1 MVELLSPVGN
11 FECLKAAVQNG
22 ANSVY
27 FGADT
32 FSARAFASNFN
43 IDELEKAIQYAK
55 IRGVKTH
62 LTLNTL
68 VTDTEF
74 EFAMHIAKKAY
85 EFGIDAIIV
94 QDLGLAMAL
103 MRAFPDLPIHGSTQ
117 MTVHNLNGALELQE
131 LGFRRVVLARELS
144 VNEIDYICKNTNI
157 EIETFIHGALC
168 ISYSGQCLFSSMLG
182 GRSGNRGKCAG
193 PCRLPFELLENN
205 KTINSGYLLSTR
217 DLCGLEFIPDLIRA
231 GVKSF
236 KIEGRM
242 KSPEY
247 VATVTK
253 IYRKYIDLAL
263 ADNEY
268 VIDEDDKKE
277 LLQVFNRGMSS
288 SGHLSNEANRNLVFK
303 EKPNNMGLF
312 LGKVQKFNAKKGYI
326 MVKLNEPISIGD
338 TISLEKEQGTYT
350 ISELMDTNMKNIK
363 FTEIGQTVI
372 IGRMKGNIKLGDQ
385 IYKMS
390 SKKLNL
396 FAQNSCSKENRKV
409 LLNCHI
415 SMKENKPIS
424 ITVTSAS
431 NIELY
436 KNLELRY
443 TSDIIPIKA
452 KTRPMDK
459 NNIISQFSKTG
470 STPFAF
476 KNLDIELDDKL
487 FVPKL
492 STLND
497 LRRTILQ
504 MVEQYAIKTMKRTS
518 SNIDKRTIT
527 SKKEIHNIDNLLEK
541 EEPYPYNSPTKK
553 TKLSLLLN
561 ILHKDFDYT
570 QLHDIENVYI
580 PLKYFSMKDY
590 QEILHVLD
598 NKFNIYIYMPTI
610 IKSNYKNLLSSNIE
624 NTLSNYHIKGFVISN
639 ICNVKLLNT
648 LFTDLNTNLE
658 LITNYTFNVYN
669 SNTIQELKNLGI
681 CRYTISPELNR
692 EIIHNLCNCIDLP
705 NELIVYGRTP
715 LLNMN
720 YCLLGETDKCYPT
733 CKQRCITNNKYEL
746 KDRLHM
752 NFRILPDNIQTVTTI
767 FNSKI
772 TSIYPKEFNI
782 DYARIDVLDET
793 IEEINEIIH
802 RVHNN
807 QRFDG
812 NLYTNGNL
820 NKDI

>member
-1 MVELLSPVGN
+1 MVELLSPVGD

-27 FGADT
+27 FGSDT

-43 IDELEKAIQYAK
+43 INELEKAIQYAK

-74 EFAMHIAKKAY
+74 ESAMNIAKKAY

-103 MRAFPDLPIHGSTQ
+103 MRAFPDLPIHASTQ
-117 MTVHNLNGALELQE
+117 MTVHNLNGALKLQE

-144 VNEIDYICKNTNI
+144 VNEIAYICKNTNI

-217 DLCGLEFIPDLIRA
+217 DLCGLEFIPDLIEA

-263 ADNEY
+263 SDNEY

-288 SGHLSNEANRNLVFK
+288 SGHLGNEANRNLVFK

-312 LGKVQKFNAKKGYI
+312 LGKVQKYNAKKGYI
-326 MVKLNEPISIGD
+326 AVKLNEPIGIGD
-338 TISLEKEQGTYT
+338 TIALEKEQGTYT

-363 FTEIGQTVI
+363 FTEIGQTVV
-372 IGRMKGNIKLGDQ
+372 IGRMKGNIKLGNQ

-396 FAQNSCSKENRKV
+396 LAQNSFSKENRKV

-415 SMKENKPIS
+415 VIKENKPIS

-431 NIELY
+431 NMELY
-436 KNLELRY
+436 KDLNIQY
-443 TSDIIPIKA
+443 TSDIIPLKA
-452 KTRPMDK
+452 KTRPLDK
-459 NNIISQFSKTG
+459 NTIISQISKTA

-476 KNLDIELDDKL
+476 KSLEIELDDKL

-504 MVEQYAIKTMKRTS
+504 MVEQYAINTMKRNF
-518 SNIDKRTIT
+518 SNIDKKT
-527 SKKEIHNIDNLLEK
+527 STDKDINRSEK
-541 EEPYPYNSPTKK
+541 EEHHTQDHPIKK

-561 ILHKDFDYT
+561 ILHKDFDYA

-624 NTLSNYHIKGFVISN
+624 TTLNNYHIKGFVISN
-639 ICNVKLLNT
+639 ICNIKLLHT
-648 LFTDLNTNLE
+648 LFADLNKHLE

-669 SNTIQELKNLGI
+669 SHTIKELKDLGI

-692 EIIHNLCNCIDLP
+692 KMIHDLCNCTDLP

-733 CKQRCITNNKYEL
+733 CKQRCITDNIYEL

-752 NFRILPDNIQTVTTI
+752 KFRILPDNIQTVTTI

-782 DYARIDVLDET
+782 DFARIDVLDET

-802 RVHNN
+802 RVLNN

-812 NLYTNGNL
+812 SHYTNGNL
-820 NKDI
+820 NKEI

>member
-1 MVELLSPVGN
+1 MVELLSPVGD

-27 FGADT
+27 LGADN

-43 IDELEKAIQYAK
+43 INELEKAIQYAK

-74 EFAMHIAKKAY
+74 ESAMNIAKKAY

-94 QDLGLAMAL
+94 QDFGLAMAL
-103 MRAFPDLPIHGSTQ
+103 MRAFPDLPIHASTQ
-117 MTVHNLNGALELQE
+117 MTVHNLNGALKLQE
-131 LGFRRVVLARELS
+131 LGFKRVVLARELS
-144 VNEIDYICKNTNI
+144 VNEIAYICKNTNI

-217 DLCGLEFIPDLIRA
+217 DLCGLEFIPNLIEA

-247 VATVTK
+247 VATVTR

-263 ADNEY
+263 SDNEY
-268 VIDEDDKKE
+268 VVDEDDKKE

-312 LGKVQKFNAKKGYI
+312 LGKVQKYNAKKGYI
-326 MVKLNEPISIGD
+326 TVKLNEPIGIGD
-338 TISLEKEQGTYT
+338 TISLEKEQGSYT

-363 FTEIGQTVI
+363 FTEIGQTVV
-372 IGRMKGNIKLGDQ
+372 IGRMKGNIKLGNQ

-415 SMKENKPIS
+415 VIKENKPIS

-436 KNLELRY
+436 KDLKIQY
-443 TSDIIPIKA
+443 TSDIIPLKA
-452 KTRPMDK
+452 KTRPLDK
-459 NNIISQFSKTG
+459 NTIISQISKTA

-476 KNLDIELDDKL
+476 KSLEIELDDKL

-497 LRRTILQ
+497 LRRTILK
-504 MVEQYAIKTMKRTS
+504 MVEQYAVETMTRTS
-518 SNIDKRTIT
+518 SLEDKKVNKNKNIKIN
-527 SKKEIHNIDNLLEK
+527 ELEK
-541 EEPYPYNSPTKK
+541 GQHDNHNYPMKK

-561 ILHKDFDYT
+561 ILHKDFDYS

-590 QEILHVLD
+590 QEILHILD
-598 NKFNIYIYMPTI
+598 DKFNIYIYMPTI
-610 IKSNYKNLLSSNIE
+610 IKSNYKNLLSSNVE
-624 NTLSNYHIKGFVISN
+624 TTLSNYHIKGFVISN
-639 ICNVKLLNT
+639 ICNIKLLHT
-648 LFTDLNTNLE
+648 LFADLNKHLE

-669 SNTIQELKNLGI
+669 SHTIKELKNLGI

-692 EIIHNLCNCIDLP
+692 EIIHNLCNCTDLP
-705 NELIVYGRTP
+705 NEIIVYGRTP

-733 CKQRCITNNKYEL
+733 CKQRCITNNIYEL

-752 NFRILPDNIQTVTTI
+752 KFRILPDNIQTVTTI

-782 DYARIDVLDET
+782 DFARIDVLDET

-812 NLYTNGNL
+812 SHYTNGNL
-820 NKDI
+820 NKEI